1 MEPPETAVFSFLD
14 VNCIVFK
21 LFLKEC
27 AMKNLN
33 FNIREKN
40 LYDDL
45 VELIKT
51 TKVRPKPLNGFYSYQ
66 FTKYYKR

>member
-33 FNIREKN
+33 FNTREKKI
-40 LYDDL
+40 YD
-45 VELIKT
+45 ELIELSKK
-51 TKVRPKPLNGFYSYQ
+51 TKVRPKLVNGSKSYQ
-66 FTKYYKR
+66 FIKYNKQ